1 MCADQPLQRQEA
13 SDSSSSDSSA
23 SAASALAGFMR
34 QSLQLSG
41 GSNMA
46 VAVLW
51 LDDRYKLC
59 LRMGSIRT
67 ATLRQWESAH
77 KQLTR
82 RARTDNTSTR
92 LSGAQPTDA
101 SAKADA
107 STRGA
112 APAGTSTETTP
123 GSGAGAAARADTF
136 QLVARVKGRQV
147 TVDPGVEAAA
157 AAVVHAA
164 QQVAALTQEQILIV
178 SKGAR
183 IAAQEVHDMVQQDL
197 KQNAFAVMTCAAV
210 RVDSP
215 GSAEPETLAAR
226 SERSSTHAGG
236 AVLELMAAAGEVG
249 GSWVLVCSA
258 PPAMC
263 TCSGTAVAAVVHGIS
278 GAASSS
284 STAFAAD
291 HTGRRLQVAVFCAA
305 AVHEQAD
312 SFLQLPV
319 ECSASITFNETAP
332 PRSRSAVLAL
342 SLDTLVLASG
352 PDESPLCRLSAQR
365 RLQQLGSCPRPME
378 AVRRATTA
386 AAAEVATLL
395 LVGPEELSAVV
406 QPDAGDEETAALMQR
421 LAEQSMPLSVQDRR
435 GNTQLHDAKHISM
448 RVVPDGAALIGLQR
462 RRGAVSK
469 DGKVM
474 TLTANQAVTASAFTE
489 VDRSQR
495 SRAHVK
501 ARRAAA
507 KQQRNQKRL
516 GYTPLANLRDCTA
529 PALAQQLHY
538 LQMAEAFAYEEL
550 RQDQQCATSTAAA
563 AKDAGAYRANMMACL
578 VQLQPCVCPLCL
590 SRFQGCWCSARTILC
605 GQLLL

>member
-1 MCADQPLQRQEA
+1 MVICANQLLQRQEA
-13 SDSSSSDSSA
+13 SESSSSDNSA

-46 VAVLW
+46 VAVLR
-51 LDDRYKLC
+51 LDERYKLC
-59 LRMGSIRT
+59 LRMGSIST

-77 KQLTR
+77 QQLTR
-82 RARTDNTSTR
+82 RARTGNTSTKM
-92 LSGAQPTDA
+92 SGAEATDA

-107 STRGA
+107 STSGA

-147 TVDPGVEAAA
+147 TVDPGVRAAA

-178 SKGAR
+178 TKGAR

-210 RVDSP
+210 RVDGP
-215 GSAEPETLAAR
+215 VSAEPQTLAAR

-263 TCSGTAVAAVVHGIS
+263 TWSGTAVAAVVHGIS

-284 STAFAAD
+284 TTAFAAD
-291 HTGRRLQVAVFCAA
+291 HTGRRLQVAAFCAA
-305 AVHEQAD
+305 AEHEKPD

-319 ECSASITFNETAP
+319 ECSASITFTETAP
-332 PRSRSAVLAL
+332 PRSRSAVLLL
-342 SLDTLVLASG
+342 SLDTLVLASQ
-352 PDESPLCRLSAQR
+352 PEESPLCRLSAQR
-365 RLQQLGSCPRPME
+365 RLQQLRSCPRPME
-378 AVRRATTA
+378 ALRRAQNA
-386 AAAEVATLL
+386 AAAKVSTLL
-395 LVGPEELSAVV
+395 LMGAEELSTVV
-406 QPDAGDEETAALMQR
+406 QASAGDEEMAALMQR
-421 LAEQSMPLSVQDRR
+421 LAEQSMPLSVQNRR
-435 GNTQLHDAKHISM
+435 GNKQLHDAKHISL
-448 RVVPDGAALIGLQR
+448 RVVPDGAALMGLQR
-462 RRGAVSK
+462 RRGAVSS
-469 DGKVM
+469 DGGVV
-474 TLTANQAVTASAFTE
+474 TLTANQTVTTAAFTE

-495 SRAHVK
+495 SRAALK
-501 ARRAAA
+501 ARRAGA
-507 KQQRNQKRL
+507 KQQRSRTRL
-516 GYTPLANLRDCTA
+516 GYTPLANLRNCTA

-550 RQDQQCATSTAAA
+550 RQDEQCATSAAA
-563 AKDAGAYRANMMACL
+563 APKDAGAYRANTMACL

-590 SRFQGCWCSARTILC
+590 SR
-605 GQLLL
+605 